1 MLSLERAVRSG
12 HPLRGEQRGKKS
24 VASGKRGRSSFPKRK
39 LSSPGVPHL
48 HISHGGNSNGL
59 SNHLGRQ
66 TQQMTYT
73 GSGANTD
80 DKALVPALCTQPR
93 SIVEAD
99 KELIGNHH
107 ARQQAAAVSPRRFGN
122 SEEGAQ
128 AVARMA
134 ARVLVVEVQVAD
146 HRGVYESCVLRRRSF
161 TISEDAARVSLWRRA
176 AGKTDADLGRLA
188 PIGCDG
194 AGEAIH
200 HALRRG
206 MDDPLRQFLKNQSGG
221 IAGDEAS

>member
-1 MLSLERAVRSG
+1 
-12 HPLRGEQRGKKS
+12 
-24 VASGKRGRSSFPKRK
+24 
-39 LSSPGVPHL
+39 
-48 HISHGGNSNGL
+48 
-59 SNHLGRQ
+59 
-66 TQQMTYT
+66 MTYT

-80 DKALVPALCTQPR
+80 DKALVKAFRTKHSSVVQ
-93 SIVEAD
+93 AD

-128 AVARMA
+128 TVARMA
-134 ARVLVVEVQVAD
+134 ARILVVEVQVAD
-146 HRGVYESCVLRRRSF
+146 HRGVYESCVLRCRF
-161 TISEDAARVSLWRRA
+161 FIISEDAAGISLWRRA

-194 AGEAIH
+194 AGEAIP

-206 MDDPLRQFLKNQSGG
+206 MDDLLRQFLKNQSGG